1 MNIII
6 IPVIIILMV
15 QNIQKMITIR
25 NLENEKKMIDNN
37 IEFEDPQDEE
47 IIQLVNRTVYLRSI
61 KWVPFTVFIVSFFL
75 TYVFVTIYLK
85 ETVSSQIVNTEIV
98 NTPTTVTNDGSNN
111 TNDNQIND
119 NNNNNNKDD
128 ATSPTN
134 NDSTIDD
141 TKPRPGT
148 PITNPNQPASQ
159 PTTPGD
165 IPISMKQLT
174 LKNSIKGNGPNNIS
188 P

>member
-1 MNIII
+1 
-6 IPVIIILMV
+6 MV

-61 KWVPFTVFIVSFFL
+61 QWVPFTVFIVSFFL
-75 TYVFVTIYLK
+75 TLVFVPIYLK
-85 ETVSSQIVNTEIV
+85 ETVPIATGNTQIVNTQF
-98 NTPTTVTNDGSNN
+98 TVTNDGSNN

-128 ATSPTN
+128 ATSPTGDDSPIN
-134 NDSTIDD
+134 N
-141 TKPRPGT
+141 TKPPPGT
-148 PITNPNQPASQ
+148 PIYTNTNPNQPA
-159 PTTPGD
+159 TPGD

-174 LKNSIKGNGPNNIS
+174 LKNSINRNGPNNIS

>member
-1 MNIII
+1 
-6 IPVIIILMV
+6 MV

-85 ETVSSQIVNTEIV
+85 ETVPLPIGGTQ
-98 NTPTTVTNDGSNN
+98 TTLINANELSNN
-111 TNDNQIND
+111 TNNVNPAVSPSINVSPAVSPSINVSPAVSPSINVKPVVSPVKNNSD
-119 NNNNNNKDD
+119 NNNN
-128 ATSPTN
+128 PT
-134 NDSTIDD
+134 
-141 TKPRPGT
+141 T
-148 PITNPNQPASQ
+148 PLKKITNPNQPE
-159 PTTPGD
+159 TPLND
-165 IPISMKQLT
+165 Q
-174 LKNSIKGNGPNNIS
+174 
-188 P
+188 